1 MAIIFVAFEM
11 NSTAAVQTKVIL
23 IYLIT
28 LVGCMVA
35 AQLLPQL
42 DFIAA
47 WQEPEHKI
55 TVTVFQFISD
65 SISFISFGIP
75 VVITIVREFKSDTN
89 KKQNRLSLLYVLLSI
104 AIAGLVS
111 YLMKKTFTEPRPYE
125 VDTRIVQLSVGG
137 GYSLPSGHTTEAFAS
152 AMALVLLFPR
162 WFVALPVFAWASLVA
177 LSRIYLGVH
186 YPFDIFVGMF
196 IGSSVAF
203 LFYQFLFVKYLQ
215 SHQTAKVQR
224 R

>member
-1 MAIIFVAFEM
+1 M
-11 NSTAAVQTKVIL
+11 NFPSQTKIIL
-23 IYLIT
+23 IYLIS
-28 LVGCMVA
+28 LVACMVA

-42 DFIAA
+42 DFIAG
-47 WQEPEHKI
+47 WQEPENKI

-65 SISFISFGIP
+65 SISFVSFGIP
-75 VVITIVREFKSDTN
+75 VMITIIREFKSEAS

-104 AIAGLVS
+104 AVAGLIS

-125 VDTRIVQLSVGG
+125 VDTRIAQLSVGG

-152 AMALVLLFPR
+152 ATALVLLFPR
-162 WFVALPVFAWASLVA
+162 WVVALPVFTWASLVA

-203 LFYQFLFVKYLQ
+203 VWYRFVFWKSVQ
-215 SHQTAKVQR
+215 SNSLTTEAQR
-224 R
+224 RQEN

>member
-1 MAIIFVAFEM
+1 MNLPAKDLHTKPVVIFLVAL
-11 NSTAAVQTKVIL
+11 T
-23 IYLIT
+23 
-28 LVGCMVA
+28 GCMIGV
-35 AQLLPQL
+35 QMLPQL

-47 WQEPEHKI
+47 WQEPENKI
-55 TVTVFQFISD
+55 TVSVFQFISD

-75 VVITIVREFKSDTN
+75 VIITIVREFEKESD
-89 KKQNRLSLLYVLLSI
+89 KKKNRLSFLYVLVSI

-125 VDTRIVQLSVGG
+125 VDSRIVQLSVGG

-162 WFVALPVFAWASLVA
+162 WIVALPVFTWASLVA

-203 LFYQFLFVKYLQ
+203 LWYRFLFRKYI
-215 SHQTAKVQR
+215 HN
-224 R
+224 

>member
-1 MAIIFVAFEM
+1 MSEYICVAFQM
-11 NSTAAVQTKVIL
+11 NLPSQTKVIL

-28 LVGCMVA
+28 LLACMVA

-42 DFIAA
+42 DFIAG
-47 WQEPEHKI
+47 WQEPENKI
-55 TVTVFQFISD
+55 TVTIFQFISD
-65 SISFISFGIP
+65 SISFVSFGIP
-75 VVITIVREFKSDTN
+75 VIITIIREFKSEAN

-104 AIAGLVS
+104 AVAGLIS

-162 WFVALPVFAWASLVA
+162 WIVALPLFTWASLVA

-203 LFYQFLFVKYLQ
+203 LWYRFLFWKYLQ
-215 SHQTAKVQR
+215 A
-224 R
+224 